1 MAVWNFGSINADY
14 FYAVP
19 HLPAPGET
27 IIATE
32 VWQGLGGKGANQ
44 SVAAVRAG
52 SAVHHIGAIGA
63 DGRWA
68 RDRLARFGVDT
79 TYVAEIDGPSGHA
92 IISVAENGENAILV
106 FGGANT
112 AQSAS
117 HVQDAV
123 AGAAPGDIVLTQNE
137 TPHLTEL
144 GEASRRLGLRLVYS
158 AAPFSV
164 RAVREILPFASVI
177 AMNAVEASQL
187 EEAVG
192 RDLSDWPTKALL
204 VTRGAD
210 GADWRDLD
218 SGETVSVSAI
228 AVTPVDT
235 TGAGDTFVGYVAAGL
250 DQGLEIREAL
260 ERAAAAAALKV
271 TKKGTADAIPTLAE
285 VATFLKARS

>member
-32 VWQGLGGKGANQ
+32 VWKGLGGKGANQ
-44 SVAAVRAG
+44 SVAAARAG
-52 SAVHHIGAIGA
+52 STVHHIGAIGA

-68 RDRLARFGVDT
+68 RDRLAELGVDT

-92 IISVAENGENAILV
+92 IISVAQSGENAILV

-117 HVQDAV
+117 HVEDAL

-137 TPHLTEL
+137 TPHLAEM
-144 GEASRRLGLRLVYS
+144 GRASRRLGLRLVYS

-164 RAVREILPFASVI
+164 PAVREILPYASVI
-177 AMNAVEASQL
+177 AMNAVEARQL
-187 EEAVG
+187 AEAVG
-192 RDLSDWPTKALL
+192 DDLTAWPTEALL
-204 VTRGAD
+204 VTRGAE
-210 GADWRDLD
+210 GADWRDL
-218 SGETVSVSAI
+218 GTGAVISVP
-228 AVTPVDT
+228 AVPVTAVDT
-235 TGAGDTFVGYVAAGL
+235 TGAGDTFVGYVAAAL
-250 DQGLEIREAL
+250 DQGLEIRPAL

-271 TKKGTADAIPTLAE
+271 TRKGTADAIPTLAE
-285 VATFLKARS
+285 VEAFLGPRS

>member
-1 MAVWNFGSINADY
+1 MAVWNFGSINADH

-52 SAVHHIGAIGA
+52 STVHHVGAIGA

-68 RDRLARFGVDT
+68 RDRLARFGVDVT
-79 TYVAEIDGPSGHA
+79 HVSEIDGPSGHA
-92 IISVAENGENAILV
+92 IISVAKNGDNAILV

-117 HVQDAV
+117 HVEQAL

-137 TPHLTEL
+137 TPHLRQM
-144 GEASRRLGLRLVYS
+144 GEVCRRLGLRLVYS

-164 RAVREILPFASVI
+164 RAVREILPYADVI

-187 EEAVG
+187 ETAIG
-192 RDLSDWPTKALL
+192 GDLSNWPVQALL
-204 VTRGAD
+204 VTKGSD
-210 GADWRDLD
+210 GAEWRDLA
-218 SGETVSVSAI
+218 SGEAISVPAI
-228 AVTPVDT
+228 QVTPVDT
-235 TGAGDTFVGYVAAGL
+235 TGAGDTFVGYVAAAL
-250 DQGLEIREAL
+250 DQGLAVREAL

-271 TKKGTADAIPTLAE
+271 TKKGTADAIPSLAE
-285 VATFLKARS
+285 VTAFLATRA